1 MLLALPMIFTPGRW
15 LLVHV
20 GMWAV
25 VAFEEGVKAF
35 ASTREQNRIDRFW
48 LISMFGIWELILDK
62 APGALFFDQPAPNGS
77 ALQIVG
83 LLYATALPVLMHIV
97 TAAVYAFAFERRV
110 WAAFLVSWFVHLAFN
125 EAVHYFDLSMS
136 ASLTETVVLVVL
148 LVGIFQSKGPR
159 ASSLEAK

>member
-1 MLLALPMIFTPGRW
+1 LPMIFTPGRW

-48 LISMFGIWELILDK
+48 LVSMFGIWELILDK
-62 APGALFFDQPAPNGS
+62 APGALFLDQPVSNGS
-77 ALQIVG
+77 LLQIMG

-97 TAAVYAFAFERRV
+97 TAAIYAFA
-110 WAAFLVSWFVHLAFN
+110 
-125 EAVHYFDLSMS
+125 
-136 ASLTETVVLVVL
+136 
-148 LVGIFQSKGPR
+148 
-159 ASSLEAK
+159 